1 MNKKLF
7 SLMADKGLTQA
18 ELADKAGVSRTA
30 IYGIVNKG
38 RKPNI
43 VTTGKI
49 AKALGVE
56 PYEIYKIAV
65 KEAEKVEEDGG
76 TEEKIRIVRI
86 AMLEAMQAKCIT
98 QTDLAKGTGLSRQ
111 WINKLI
117 NHGGVVT
124 ANTARKISL
133 ALGIKELKLF
143 VRQKPSTLSNK
154 PSNNMRKDESTLEAR
169 VDECARAYED
179 AKKKRARIMRV
190 VNSDLRDLVLKL
202 AADKKEFQEIHNMLY
217 TALSEYTANCIRVA
231 RDAWDKTVTEQ
242 EKE

>member
-7 SLMADKGLTQA
+7 ALMADKGLTQK
-18 ELADKAGVSRTA
+18 ELADKAGLSRTA
-30 IYGIVNKG
+30 IYGVMNKG

-56 PYEIYKIAV
+56 PHEIYKIAV
-65 KEAEKVEEDGG
+65 EEVEEDGD
-76 TEEKIRIVRI
+76 TVEKYHTSEKYHVDRM

-98 QTDLAKGTGLSRQ
+98 QTDLAKRTRLSRQ
-111 WINKLI
+111 WINKLL
-117 NHGGVVT
+117 NHGGVVM

-133 ALGIKELKLF
+133 ALGIKERKLLCQ
-143 VRQKPSTLSNK
+143 QKPSTT
-154 PSNNMRKDESTLEAR
+154 SNNMRKDESTMETRA
-169 VDECARAYED
+169 DECARAYED

-190 VNSDLRDLVLKL
+190 VNSDLRDFVLKL
-202 AADKKEFQEIHNMLY
+202 AADKKEFQEIHNILY

-231 RDAWDKTVTEQ
+231 GDAWDKAVAEQ